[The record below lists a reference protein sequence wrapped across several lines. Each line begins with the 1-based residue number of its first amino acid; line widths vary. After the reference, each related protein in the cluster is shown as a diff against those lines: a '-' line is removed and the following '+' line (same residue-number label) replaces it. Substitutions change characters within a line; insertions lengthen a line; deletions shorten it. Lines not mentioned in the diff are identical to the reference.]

1 MDKTQENELETA
13 QETELENTQ
22 DLDLEAIVKEF
33 SNLTDADRA
42 VVTDD
47 TIRLDTLEIPERST
61 VTAGD
66 TLRLDSLA
74 HEAPQVDMTEETVRM
89 SPVVTGDTVPLET
102 LGEMEA
108 PAEAPA
114 PVEEAPQEQ
123 AEPFSE
129 NWEPEYDE
137 PMGEFT
143 PPAPIV
149 FRPKQRLRELKKKL
163 IAGPEKRY
171 YDLNELGLG
180 KLQAAMAAELLVV
193 LLCAG
198 AAILLAA
205 GQMPANRM
213 RFMIFTQL
221 LAMLVS
227 ALLGYDSLID
237 GALTLVK
244 MKFNMNAM
252 MLLTLLAC
260 IADGVLCLMELR
272 VPCCAAF
279 SLTVFMSLWQRYEQ
293 RSTEM
298 GQMDTMRKATR
309 LNSIVKQPDY
319 FEGRP
324 GLLRG
329 QGEVE
334 DFMDTYD
341 QETRPEKIRNTY
353 AFISFLACIG
363 IAIFAGARHGGS
375 MALRV
380 LSTAMLVATPSSF
393 FIAFSRPMAVLE
405 RRLHMVG
412 TVICGWQG
420 VEGLCGDAV
429 FPLKDTDLFPQ
440 GAAKLNGV
448 KFYGDRK
455 PDEIIAYATAL
466 MMENGGGVSHLF
478 DQLLKSRRGTEHDVE
493 NFRDYGAGG
502 IGGEVNEE
510 PVLLGS
516 LTFLQDMGVEIPEGT
531 MVNQAIYCAIDG
543 TLSAVFAIS
552 YSKSRNSTAGVVSLC
567 GYRKLTPVI
576 LCDDFMLDDSFLRS
590 KFAVNT
596 KRVAFPSREI
606 RQELAAKEADPEA
619 VTLAMTTQEGLN
631 AYAYAVS
638 GARSLRTACRIGL
651 GIHMFGGILGMLIM
665 LVLGYLG
672 ATALLTPMN
681 VLLYQLVWAIPG
693 VLATFWT
700 RIV

>member
-1 MDKTQENELETA
+1 MDKTQENN
-13 QETELENTQ
+13 LENTQ

-33 SNLTDADRA
+33 SDVTPEDRTA
-42 VVTDD
+42 VTAD
-47 TIRLDTLEIPERST
+47 TIRLDTLELPDRENA
-61 VTAGD
+61 VTGD
-66 TLRLDSLA
+66 TIRLDTLE
-74 HEAPQVDMTEETVRM
+74 HDAPPVDMTEETVRM
-89 SPVVTGDTVPLET
+89 DPVVTGDTIPLE
-102 LGEMEA
+102 
-108 PAEAPA
+108 PVAEAEPEGEPDPA
-114 PVEEAPQEQ
+114 PEAAQEQ
-123 AEPFSE
+123 VEPFSE
-129 NWEPEYDE
+129 NWEPEYE
-137 PMGEFT
+137 QPMGEFT

-180 KLQAAMAAELLVV
+180 KLQVAMAVEILVV

-198 AAILLAA
+198 AAVVLAT
-205 GQMPANRM
+205 GNLPANRM

-221 LAMLVS
+221 LALMVS

-237 GALTLVK
+237 GVLTLVK

-252 MLLTLLAC
+252 LLLTLLAC
-260 IADGVLCLMELR
+260 IADGVICLMELR

-279 SLTVFMSLWQRYEQ
+279 SLTVFMSLWQRYEA

-309 LNSIVKQPDY
+309 LNSIVKQED
-319 FEGRP
+319 FFGDRP
-324 GLLRG
+324 GFLRG
-329 QGEVE
+329 EGEVE
-334 DFMDTYD
+334 DFMETYD
-341 QETRPEKIRNTY
+341 QETDPEKHRNTY
-353 AFISFLACIG
+353 AFISFLVCLG
-363 IAIFAGARHGGS
+363 IAIFAGARHGAS

-380 LSTAMLVATPSSF
+380 LSTAMLVATPASF
-393 FIAFSRPMAVLE
+393 FVAFSRPMAVLE

-420 VEGLCGDAV
+420 VKGLCGDAV
-429 FPLKDTDLFPQ
+429 FPLKDADLFPQ

-455 PDEIIAYATAL
+455 PDQVISYATSL
-466 MMENGGGVSHLF
+466 MQENGGGVSHLF
-478 DQLLKSRRGTEHDVE
+478 DQLLRSRRGTAYPVE
-493 NFRDYGAGG
+493 NFRDYGTGG

-510 PVLLGS
+510 PVLLGT
-516 LTFLQDMGVEIPEGT
+516 LNFLQDMGVEIPDGT

-567 GYRKLTPVI
+567 GYRKLTPLI

-590 KFAVNT
+590 KFSVNT
-596 KRVAFPSREI
+596 KRMAFPSREV
-606 RQELAAKEADPEA
+606 RQELAAKQAGPEA

-651 GIHMFGGILGMLIM
+651 IIHMAGGILGMLIM

-693 VLATFWT
+693 LLATNWT
-700 RIV
+700 RIA